1 MAAGAAAI
9 VFVTHQGRQ
18 PATCRRRRSGP
29 DRSSV
34 RGCSHGSG
42 AERKGSLMK
51 WNAFT
56 YTLPCRSVAP
66 FFLLALSACSTTSP
80 APPELLESE
89 LGQPLARTLPAS
101 DAHDRQRAQ
110 PGVAPGQ
117 KHTLSNTARGHTPAH
132 KTVAAHGAL
141 GDQPIQL
148 NFVEADIQS
157 VVRALSRSTGQQF
170 LLDPKVT
177 GTLTLVSE
185 GPVPA
190 SQAYEMLLAALRM
203 QGFSVV
209 DVGGVAHVVPEADAR
224 LLGGPVYSADKPSG
238 NGMLTRTFR
247 LQYENAV
254 NLIPVLRPIVSPN
267 NPINAYPGN
276 NTIVVTDY
284 ADNLTRVAQIIDGID
299 TPSAIDTDVVTVHN
313 GIAVDIASMVSELL
327 DTQGGDATQK
337 ISVIGDPRSNA
348 IIIRAGSPERTE
360 LARNLIYKLDNAQSN
375 PSNLHVVYLR
385 NAQAGKLAQALR
397 GLLTGE
403 SDSGAS
409 DTTRTMLSGMGS
421 TGNKNDVQGNSSAG
435 PVSGTVAGSGYG
447 QSSASPSVATAG
459 SQQAEQNTAFSAA
472 GVTIQ
477 ADSTTNTLL
486 ISAPEPL
493 YRNLREVIDQLDQRR
508 AQVVIESLIVEV
520 SEDDANQFG
529 VQWQTGN
536 LNGSGGFGGVN
547 LGGSGLNTS
556 GSTSIDVLPPGLNV
570 GVVRGAVTI
579 PGIGEVLDL
588 KVLARALKSKGGSNV
603 LSTPNLL
610 TLDNE
615 AASIFVGQTIPFV
628 TGSYVTGGGGT
639 SNNPFQTVQREEV
652 GLKLNVRPQISEGGT
667 VKLDIYQEVSNVD
680 QRASLASG
688 TVTNKR
694 AIDTSILLD
703 DGQIMVLGGLLQDG
717 YNQSDEAVPWL
728 SRIPLLGVLFRN
740 EARSTRKTNLMVFL
754 RPYII
759 RDSGTGRNITLNRY
773 EFMRRAQG
781 NLRPERNWMLPDMQ
795 APQLPSAAK
804 AIPDLQPAA
813 GQMPRAVIRAVP
825 VP

>member
-1 MAAGAAAI
+1 MKESFFNHVRQCRWTAPLLLMALG
-9 VFVTHQGRQ
+9 
-18 PATCRRRRSGP
+18 
-29 DRSSV
+29 
-34 RGCSHGSG
+34 
-42 AERKGSLMK
+42 
-51 WNAFT
+51 
-56 YTLPCRSVAP
+56 
-66 FFLLALSACSTTSP
+66 ACSTSSP
-80 APPELLESE
+80 APPLLVESE
-89 LGQPLARTLPAS
+89 LGQPLARTARSGDPLL
-101 DAHDRQRAQ
+101 DRQRTQPAVEPRPGAQ
-110 PGVAPGQ
+110 RSTPGNRSQAGSRRAGPPRNV
-117 KHTLSNTARGHTPAH
+117 
-132 KTVAAHGAL
+132 L
-141 GDQPIQL
+141 GDQPVQL
-148 NFVEADIQS
+148 NFVDTDIQA

-170 LLDPKVT
+170 LLDPRVT

-185 GPVPA
+185 GQVPA
-190 SQAYEMLLAALRM
+190 AQAYDMLLAALRM
-203 QGFSVV
+203 RGFSVV
-209 DVGGVAHVVPEADAR
+209 DVGGVAQVVPEADAK
-224 LLGGPVYSADKPSG
+224 LLGGPIYSADKASA

-284 ADNLTRVAQIIDGID
+284 AENLTRVAQIIDGID
-299 TPSAIDTDVVTVHN
+299 TPSAIDTDVVAVQN
-313 GIAVDIASMVSELL
+313 GIAVDIASMVAELL
-327 DTQGGDATQK
+327 DTPAGDPTQK
-337 ISVIGDPRSNA
+337 ISVIGDPRSNS

-360 LARNLIYKLDNAQSN
+360 LARSLIYKLDNAQSN

-403 SDSGAS
+403 NDSSAAS
-409 DTTRTMLSGMGS
+409 DTTRSTLSSMGATGTTNSGQGNGAATSGGTSGMGS
-421 TGNKNDVQGNSSAG
+421 GSGGYNQNAGASPVVATGN
-435 PVSGTVAGSGYG
+435 
-447 QSSASPSVATAG
+447 
-459 SQQAEQNTAFSAA
+459 QQADQNTAFSAG

-477 ADSTTNTLL
+477 ADATTNTLL

-520 SEDDANQFG
+520 SEDDASQFG

-536 LNGSGGFGGVN
+536 LSGNGGFGGVN
-547 LGGSGLNTS
+547 LGGSGLNS
-556 GSTSIDVLPPGLNV
+556 NGGTSIDVLPQGLNV

-667 VKLDIYQEVSNVD
+667 VKLDIYQEVSSVD
-680 QRASLASG
+680 QRASLEAG

-717 YNQSDEAVPWL
+717 YNQSNNAVPWL
-728 SRIPLLGVLFRN
+728 SNIPLLGVLFRN
-740 EARSTRKTNLMVFL
+740 EARSTSKTNLMVFL

-759 RDSGTGRNITLNRY
+759 RDSGAGRSITLNSY
-773 EFMRRAQG
+773 DFMRRAQG
-781 NLRPERNWMLPDMQ
+781 NLQPERNWALPDTQ
-795 APQLPSAAK
+795 APQLPSAVR
-804 AIPDLQPAA
+804 AIPDLVPAPS
-813 GQMPRAVIRAVP
+813 QMPRATIRAVP
-825 VP
+825 AP